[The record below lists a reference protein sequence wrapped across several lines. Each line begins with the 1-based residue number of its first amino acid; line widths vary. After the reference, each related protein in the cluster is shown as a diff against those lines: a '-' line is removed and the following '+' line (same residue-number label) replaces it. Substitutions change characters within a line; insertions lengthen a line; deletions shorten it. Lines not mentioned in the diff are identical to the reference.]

1 MQNLKAVLQISACII
16 WTGPAGLPKN
26 RRPNHTKMILVILN
40 LKVAL
45 TLVGEKCTG
54 SSTGK
59 TSINGRHNKPGSEQ
73 RYTFKNT
80 NRIYLGDTGFNLYLH
95 AYGTYGSANRVNFHD
110 DMFLYGIGYNFTG
123 SGWWFKPFF
132 AKRYTD
138 QTYYTGDNGYVAGW
152 VAGYNLCW
160 AARNSLLPTG
170 TSTSL
175 TVTLPMQRV
184 MAVKKA
190 EWRSC
195 TVVECNITHYY
206 GDSVSICG

>member
-1 MQNLKAVLQISACII
+1 
-16 WTGPAGLPKN
+16 
-26 RRPNHTKMILVILN
+26 MILVILN

-59 TSINGRHNKPGSEQ
+59 TSITVAIINRSEQ

-152 VAGYNLCW
+152 VAGYNFMLGSEKFTLTNW
-160 AARNSLLPTG
+160 NEYEFDRDATYAAGNGGKEGLNGAVALWWNATSHITTG
-170 TSTSL
+170 IQYRYADDKL
-175 TVTLPMQRV
+175 GEDFYQD
-184 MAVKKA
+184 A
-190 EWRSC
+190 
-195 TVVECNITHYY
+195 IIY
-206 GDSVSICG
+206 SIKFNF